1 MDFYIFTK
9 EAGKKVTH
17 FNSDFI
23 MSRIVTTDRP
33 AQIGFMHLEENGIIG
48 FHQAV
53 VPQLLLIIN
62 GEGWVR
68 GKEATKFFVKAGD
81 AVFWEKGEWH
91 ETTTE
96 KGLTA
101 FVIESEQLMPSL
113 LKLQDKKK

>member
-1 MDFYIFTK
+1 
-9 EAGKKVTH
+9 
-17 FNSDFI
+17 

-33 AQIGFMHLEENGIIG
+33 AQFGFMHLEENGIIG

-81 AVFWEKGEWH
+81 AVFLGKRRMA
-91 ETTTE
+91 TE

-101 FVIESEQLMPSL
+101 FVIESEELVPSL
-113 LKLQDKKK
+113 LLFLE

>member
-1 MDFYIFTK
+1 
-9 EAGKKVTH
+9 
-17 FNSDFI
+17 
-23 MSRIVTTDRP
+23 MSRIVTTGRP
-33 AQIGFMHLEENGIIG
+33 AQIGFMNLEENGIIG

-53 VPQLLLIIN
+53 APQILLIIN

-101 FVIESEQLMPSL
+101 IVIESEELMPSL
-113 LKLQDKKK
+113 LLQDKKK